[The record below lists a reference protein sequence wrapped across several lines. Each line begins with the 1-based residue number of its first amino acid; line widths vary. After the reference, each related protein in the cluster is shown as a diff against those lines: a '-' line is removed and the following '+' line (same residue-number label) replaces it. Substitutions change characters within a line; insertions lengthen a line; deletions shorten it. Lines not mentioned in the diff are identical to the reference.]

1 MRNRNY
7 AELLQSWAVHHG
19 LRPSGRFPCGHTVLG
34 RGLNSDAH
42 ARYCVAARLD
52 LLDHALVWNYKRT
65 RIVLAFPYRP
75 SHKDAGF
82 ATYWL
87 RVEQYVGQLGITA
100 YMPPA
105 GHRLHSLYASDTC
118 AVLYGPKGVNLKPLI
133 HGVPSKRHRPRAAWR
148 RATPEQ
154 VLEIRRLHRD
164 GATYAE
170 MAERFGA
177 STTAVMD
184 IVKRYTYRD
193 IPEEP
198 S

>member
-7 AELLQSWAVHHG
+7 AELLQAWAVHHG
-19 LRPSGRFPCGHTVLG
+19 LRPSGRFPCGHAVLG

-52 LLDHALVWNYKRT
+52 LLNHALVFSFGKARVLVAWN
-65 RIVLAFPYRP
+65 YRP
-75 SHKDAGF
+75 SHKDVGF

-87 RVEQYVGQLGITA
+87 RVEQYADQLGITA

-118 AVLYGPKGVNLKPLI
+118 AVVYGPKGVNLKPLI
-133 HGVPSKRHRPRAAWR
+133 HGVPSKKRAARAAWKG
-148 RATPEQ
+148 ATPEQ

-177 STTAVMD
+177 STSTVMD
-184 IVKRYTYRD
+184 IVKRHTYRD
-193 IPEEP
+193 VDEQE
-198 S
+198 

>member
-7 AELLQSWAVHHG
+7 AELLQAWEVHHG
-19 LRPSGRFPCGHTVLG
+19 LRPSGRFPCGHAVLG
-34 RGLNSDAH
+34 RGLNSEAH
-42 ARYCVAARLD
+42 ARYCVAARRD
-52 LLDHALVWNYKRT
+52 LLNHALVFSFGKARVLVAWN
-65 RIVLAFPYRP
+65 YRP
-75 SHKDAGF
+75 SRNDIGF
-82 ATYWL
+82 DTYWL
-87 RVEQYVGQLGITA
+87 RVEQYVSALRITA

-118 AVLYGPKGVNLKPLI
+118 AVVYGPKGVDLKPLI
-133 HGVPSKRHRPRAAWR
+133 HGVPSNRHRPRAAWR

-177 STTAVMD
+177 STSTVME
-184 IVKRYTYRD
+184 IVKRHTYRD
-193 IPEEP
+193 VPEEP

>member
-1 MRNRNY
+1 MRNHNY
-7 AELLQSWAVHHG
+7 AELLQAWAAHHG
-19 LRPSGRFPCGHTVLG
+19 LRPSERFPCGHAVLG

-52 LLDHALVWNYKRT
+52 LLNHALVWNYKRT

-75 SHKDAGF
+75 SHKDVGF
-82 ATYWL
+82 ASYWL
-87 RVEQYVGQLGITA
+87 RVEQYADQLGITA

-118 AVLYGPKGVNLKPLI
+118 AVVYGPKGADLKPLI
-133 HGVPSKRHRPRAAWR
+133 DMPSEEHRPRAR
-148 RATPEQ
+148 GKRTTPEQ

-170 MAERFGA
+170 IAERFGA
-177 STTAVMD
+177 STSTVME
-184 IVKRYTYRD
+184 IVKRHTYRD
-193 IPEEP
+193 VPEEP

>member
-1 MRNRNY
+1 
-7 AELLQSWAVHHG
+7 
-19 LRPSGRFPCGHTVLG
+19 VLG
-34 RGLNSDAH
+34 RGQHSDAH
-42 ARYCVAARLD
+42 VRYCIAARLD
-52 LLDHALVWNYKRT
+52 LLDRATVWNYKRT

-75 SHKDAGF
+75 SRNDVGF
-82 ATYWL
+82 DTYWL
-87 RVEQYVGQLGITA
+87 RVERYVGQLGITA

-118 AVLYGPKGVNLKPLI
+118 ALVYGPKGLDLKPLI
-133 HGVPSKRHRPRAAWR
+133 DMPFDDSKRHHEHHVWR

-164 GATYAE
+164 GASYAE

-177 STTAVMD
+177 STMTVMD
-184 IVKRYTYRD
+184 IVKRNTYRD